1 MFKKNKRGQA
11 GFGIL
16 LFIGSLLIFVF
27 IWAVWLGAWLQDYAT
42 TTIQAGTVTGI
53 EAFVIA
59 NLNLIIF
66 LGLILT
72 IFLAIYFGASQG

>member
-1 MFKKNKRGQA
+1 MFKKNKRGK
-11 GFGIL
+11 FGIL

-42 TTIQAGTVTGI
+42 TTIQAGTVTGL
-53 EAFVIA
+53 EAFIIA

-66 LGLILT
+66 LGLIT
-72 IFLAIYFGASQG
+72 TVFIAIYFGASNG

>member
-1 MFKKNKRGQA
+1 MFKKNKRGQ
-11 GFGIL
+11 FGIL

-42 TTIQAGTVTGI
+42 TTIQAGTVTGL
-53 EAFVIA
+53 EAFIIA

-66 LGLILT
+66 LGLIT
-72 IFLAIYFGASQG
+72 TVFIAIYFGASNG

>member
-1 MFKKNKRGQA
+1 MFKKNKRGQ
-11 GFGIL
+11 FGIL

-42 TTIQAGTVTGI
+42 TTIQAGTVTGL
-53 EAFVIA
+53 EAFIIA

-72 IFLAIYFGASQG
+72 VFIAIYFGASNG